1 MLGSDCMLTGLAWIQ
16 LHWGKKGHTPAAF
29 EVDQAC
35 TEAQA
40 SKSFT
45 TKSGPF
51 PCQGPPELILF
62 GSFSAA
68 FRVTYPF
75 PVATFGA
82 SDKLIAH

>member
-35 TEAQA
+35 TGAKT

-45 TKSGPF
+45 TEKGPKS
-51 PCQGPPELILF
+51 CQGPPKFTI
-62 GSFSAA
+62 
-68 FRVTYPF
+68 
-75 PVATFGA
+75 
-82 SDKLIAH
+82 